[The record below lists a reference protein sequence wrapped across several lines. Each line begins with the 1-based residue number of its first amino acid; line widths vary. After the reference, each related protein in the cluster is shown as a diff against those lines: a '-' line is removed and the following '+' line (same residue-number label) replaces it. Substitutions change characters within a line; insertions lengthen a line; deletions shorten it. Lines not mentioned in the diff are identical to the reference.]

1 MKREQDR
8 LRLQVVFNN
17 IPYQSDLQTGWGFS
31 CLITG
36 PEWAVLFDTGGD
48 GRILLANMQRL
59 GLAVEELDAVVLSHI
74 HGDHTG
80 GLGAILER
88 KTELT
93 VFMPHSF
100 PASFEREVGRC
111 GARAEIVD
119 GPRRLGEGLYSTGEM
134 GRAIKEQALI
144 VDARPGLIVIT
155 GCAHPGVE
163 HMAEQAMRY
172 RGAGISLLM
181 GGFHLGGL
189 PDAQLEAV
197 IKQLKALHV
206 KKIAPSH
213 CTGDRAM
220 AMFHA
225 AWGRDFVAGGLGAM
239 IEVPC

>member
-1 MKREQDR
+1 MKREQGR

-17 IPYQSDLQTGWGFS
+17 IPYQSGLQTGWGFS

-36 PEWAVLFDTGGD
+36 PQWTVLFDTGGD

-80 GLGAILER
+80 GLEAILAR
-88 KTELT
+88 KPNLT
-93 VFMPHSF
+93 VFMPRSF
-100 PASFEREVGRC
+100 PASFGREVARY
-111 GARAEIVD
+111 GAAVEIVA
-119 GPRRLGEGLYSTGEM
+119 GPRRLMEGLHSTGEM

-144 VDARPGLIVIT
+144 VDAQPGLIVLT

-163 HMAEQAMRY
+163 NMAEQAMRY
-172 RGAGISLLM
+172 RGAGIYLLM

-197 IKQLKALHV
+197 IKQLKTLRV
-206 KKIAPSH
+206 KKVAPSH

-220 AMFHA
+220 AMFRA